1 MAGVQKP
8 ASDKAKGTLY
18 GAINADGS
26 FGIFDSWSHVGGQ
39 RFRKVEYSPLSPA
52 SCGKL
57 KSWAAARD
65 AAIEWLLH
73 ECDADRRAAV
83 QRVRDA
89 ERATE
94 ERERRDE
101 QQRCAAAEAA
111 RAEAAARARTEREE
125 RARVQAAAAERARAE
140 REQMAPGSQLSRL

>member
-83 QRVRDA
+83 QRVRDSLA
-89 ERATE
+89 LSWLCVLPAADSRAGLLSA
-94 ERERRDE
+94 RHVHGD
-101 QQRCAAAEAA
+101 AA
-111 RAEAAARARTEREE
+111 
-125 RARVQAAAAERARAE
+125 
-140 REQMAPGSQLSRL
+140 